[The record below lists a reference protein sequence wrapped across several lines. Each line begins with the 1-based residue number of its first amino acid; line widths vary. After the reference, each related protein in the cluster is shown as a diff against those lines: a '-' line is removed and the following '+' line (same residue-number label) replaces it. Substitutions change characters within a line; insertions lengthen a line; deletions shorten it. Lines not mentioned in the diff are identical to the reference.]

1 MLWRYRDI
9 SSKEGH
15 VTKPEMGHW
24 TTLSTSIRSKKH
36 PIECNA
42 AIRAAVGPAAEDST
56 NKKEHANSFLLSKSP
71 RFRHKVNRM
80 RFGHD
85 RTIVSELREG
95 F

>member
-56 NKKEHANSFLLSKSP
+56 NKKEQHQFFFLLIKPP
-71 RFRHKVNRM
+71 RFRHKGIPLEM
-80 RFGHD
+80 SWPKGLLH
-85 RTIVSELREG
+85 L
-95 F
+95 